1 MQAINERPSPDTKP
15 RVDSLVDVL
24 PFNDRIPRHDGEV
37 AFDKAWEIRAFAMT
51 VALHERLGFPWE
63 EFQAEL
69 VGAIRRWEADRDD
82 LEQWSYYERWL
93 AALEELAATKG
104 WLSRAELETKTQEIL
119 DLPPTTDHHHA
130 VRDPV
135 AVVPAGRGA

>member
-1 MQAINERPSPDTKP
+1 VQTINERPSAGTKA

-24 PFNDRIPRHDGEV
+24 PFTERIPRHDGEV
-37 AFDKAWEIRAFAMT
+37 AFDSAWEIRAFAMT
-51 VALHERLGFPWE
+51 VALHHELGFPWA

-69 VGAIRRWEADRDD
+69 IAAIERWEAAQAD

-93 AALEELAATKG
+93 AALEELARTKG
-104 WLSRAELETKTQEIL
+104 WVSGEELDTRTREIL
-119 DLPPTTDHHHA
+119 DQPSTMDHHHA

-135 AVVPAGRGA
+135 TVVPAGQSA

>member
-1 MQAINERPSPDTKP
+1 MQTINERPSAETKP

-37 AFDKAWEIRAFAMT
+37 AFDQAWEIRAFAMT
-51 VALHERLGFPWE
+51 VALHEKLGFPWE
-63 EFQAEL
+63 EFQSEL
-69 VGAIRRWEADRDD
+69 ITAIKRWESEQSD
-82 LEQWSYYERWL
+82 LERWSYYERWL
-93 AALEELAATKG
+93 AALEELAQAKG
-104 WLSRAELETKTQEIL
+104 WVSGEELETRTQEIL

-135 AVVPAGRGA
+135 AVVPAGPGA

>member
-1 MQAINERPSPDTKP
+1 VRTINERPSPDTKP

-24 PFNDRIPRHDGEV
+24 PRGERIPRHHGEV

-51 VALHERLGFPWE
+51 VALHEKLGFPWE
-63 EFQAEL
+63 EFQSEL
-69 VGAIRRWEADRDD
+69 IAAIRRWESAQAD

-93 AALEELAATKG
+93 AALTALAQSKG
-104 WLSRAELETKTQEIL
+104 WISDAELETRTQEIL
-119 DLPPTTDHHHA
+119 DAPSTMDHHSA

-135 AVVPAGRGA
+135 AVVSPRR